1 MYCSPIHL
9 YIHLFIHLS
18 IYSFSFFF
26 FIWEGRGGGRFGGI
40 ASLVFIG
47 EESVDQGEREGGSTS
62 FWPLPPS
69 PPPPPFSP
77 FSIVSAFQSIPFVF
91 FYVLTFRLFLLW
103 NGLLFCLINYLCIST
118 YFKST
123 EISKIWFLAIW
134 AWYKNYF
141 RDNYLPKTQLNVIY

>member
-1 MYCSPIHL
+1 MLI
-9 YIHLFIHLS
+9 II
-18 IYSFSFFF
+18 I
-26 FIWEGRGGGRFGGI
+26 IIIIIIVIKWGRFGGI

-69 PPPPPFSP
+69 SPPPRPPFPLSLLYLQ
-77 FSIVSAFQSIPFVF
+77 FNRFLFYV

-103 NGLLFCLINYLCIST
+103 NGLLFCLINYLRIST

-141 RDNYLPKTQLNVIY
+141 RDNYLPKTQLNVIH

>member
-1 MYCSPIHL
+1 MYCSLIHL
-9 YIHLFIHLS
+9 YIHPFIHLS

-26 FIWEGRGGGRFGGI
+26 FHLRGGGEVWGHSKSCLYRRRIRRPGREGRGIYLFLTSS
-40 ASLVFIG
+40 SLF
-47 EESVDQGEREGGSTS
+47 
-62 FWPLPPS
+62 LPPS
-69 PPPPPFSP
+69 LFSFLYCICISIDS
-77 FSIVSAFQSIPFVF
+77 FSF

-141 RDNYLPKTQLNVIY
+141 RDNYLPKTQLNVIH